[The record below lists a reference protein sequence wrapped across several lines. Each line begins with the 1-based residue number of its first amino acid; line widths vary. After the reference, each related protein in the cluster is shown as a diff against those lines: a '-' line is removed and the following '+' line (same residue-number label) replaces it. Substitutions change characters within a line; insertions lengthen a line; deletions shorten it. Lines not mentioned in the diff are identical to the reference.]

1 MYPNNSV
8 QFIIWDNHQ
17 KNDVYTF
24 HDHVLKG
31 SQLLAPYLDLDCSG
45 YHKNL
50 IQHFFLII
58 SPLVSLM
65 KDQTIFLR
73 KFGISAGS
81 IGDAKAP
88 WYFRRPIP
96 LLGTGRL
103 RRFPGKKLDLGMK
116 SIC

>member
-31 SQLLAPYLDLDCSG
+31 SQLLHLTSTLIVLDITKTSS
-45 YHKNL
+45 N
-50 IQHFFLII
+50 IFFLII
-58 SPLVSLM
+58 FPLVSLM

-81 IGDAKAP
+81 IGDEV
-88 WYFRRPIP
+88 
-96 LLGTGRL
+96 
-103 RRFPGKKLDLGMK
+103 LDLKIEIGGRFVVF
-116 SIC
+116 